1 MTRRHV
7 NEHMTQRHVNEHI
20 AHRHGNEHMMQRH
33 NNEHMMQQHE
43 NEHMTQQHMNGH
55 MTQQHMNGHMTQ
67 QQRKMMQCQSTLQY
81 SPGPFCQRSP
91 CLSQASPDL
100 SSTSRRLSH
109 NSSQP
114 SPHLSQ
120 PSPHLLQP
128 SPHLSRPSPQ
138 LSQLSPHLS
147 EPSPHLVTHQTH
159 PQPSPLL
166 SHMSPNSVADR
177 IAYYSA
183 SPRQQTVTRSA
194 NHSQDDGYMSQEYH
208 NDSHNRSSSNHNDS
222 NHSDSNV
229 SPGSMQRRCHG
240 NCRSDSLTSSNLSGV
255 SLSPSDSGVGELEA
269 LLRVK
274 DSVIEQL
281 RETMARNETAI
292 IETYTQKQQN
302 WTMHLQQV
310 HAEWQR
316 RLRAEQR
323 RSYETE
329 QELLQQLFQLRQ
341 DSDAALHR
349 RVSPERTDA
358 SDRVTRQ
365 LHVVTEMYEKTK
377 QELEATRRQLN
388 RARLDAGRGSG
399 GEMVKRGLNDGGGGG
414 EMVKRGLLAAA
425 EAEIARLKKVLA
437 SEREQWLDEKDK
449 VVRYQKH
456 LQLNYVQMYRKNQ
469 SLEAE
474 VEQLTLE
481 LENRHIV
488 DATAIAA
495 TVDNDKLMVTNL
507 AAPMDESSC

>member
-1 MTRRHV
+1 M
-7 NEHMTQRHVNEHI
+7 
-20 AHRHGNEHMMQRH
+20 
-33 NNEHMMQQHE
+33 
-43 NEHMTQQHMNGH
+43 
-55 MTQQHMNGHMTQ
+55 
-67 QQRKMMQCQSTLQY
+67 
-81 SPGPFCQRSP
+81 
-91 CLSQASPDL
+91 
-100 SSTSRRLSH
+100 
-109 NSSQP
+109 
-114 SPHLSQ
+114 
-120 PSPHLLQP
+120 
-128 SPHLSRPSPQ
+128 
-138 LSQLSPHLS
+138 
-147 EPSPHLVTHQTH
+147 
-159 PQPSPLL
+159 
-166 SHMSPNSVADR
+166 
-177 IAYYSA
+177 
-183 SPRQQTVTRSA
+183 
-194 NHSQDDGYMSQEYH
+194 
-208 NDSHNRSSSNHNDS
+208 
-222 NHSDSNV
+222 
-229 SPGSMQRRCHG
+229 
-240 NCRSDSLTSSNLSGV
+240 

-274 DSVIEQL
+274 DGVIEQL

-349 RVSPERTDA
+349 RVSPERNDA

-365 LHVVTEMYEKTK
+365 LQVVTEMYEKTK
-377 QELEATRRQLN
+377 QELESTRRQLN
-388 RARLDAGRGSG
+388 RVRLDAGGGGG
-399 GEMVKRGLNDGGGGG
+399 GEMVKRGLNDGG
-414 EMVKRGLLAAA
+414 EMVKRGVLSAA
-425 EAEIARLKKVLA
+425 EAEIARLKKVLT

-469 SLEAE
+469 SLESE

-495 TVDNDKLMVTNL
+495 SVDNDKLMVTNL